1 MKTIFLM
8 LTVVLISVTACQSQI
23 SNSKTET
30 VKVNGNCD
38 ICKTAIEKAGTAKK
52 ISTVSWNKD
61 SKMATILYDS
71 KKTTL
76 DAVLKKIALAGYDNQ
91 QFLAPDEVYNK
102 LESCC
107 RYNRDLK
114 VAVKIPAKDTAIAI
128 TDHSSHTQT
137 TTAIVTPPMLET
149 MQESNQLQAVFD
161 NYFAV
166 KDALVKTDAAA
177 ALTKAKALL
186 TTLDAVDMNKLKTDE
201 HMAWMKVE
209 KELKADAK
217 KISAKKDA
225 AIQRLIFMN
234 LSEKMYTL
242 IKAAKPAGKIY
253 YQHCPMYNDG
263 KGANWLSKEPGI
275 KNPYYGSAMLT
286 CGSIAETIK

>member
-1 MKTIFLM
+1 MKRIFIM
-8 LTVVLISVTACQSQI
+8 FTVVLLSATACQSQI
-23 SNSKTET
+23 SNGKTET
-30 VKVNGNCD
+30 VTINGNCD
-38 ICKTAIEKAGTAKK
+38 SCKTAIEKAGTSKK
-52 ISTVSWNKD
+52 ISATSWNKD
-61 SKMATILYDS
+61 SKTATILFNS

-76 DAVLKKIALAGYDNQ
+76 DAVLKKIALAGYDNEL
-91 QFLAPDEVYNK
+91 FLAPDEAYNK

-114 VAVKIPAKDTAIAI
+114 VAVKIPVKDTIIAI
-128 TDHSSHTQT
+128 TDHSGHTQPT
-137 TTAIVTPPMLET
+137 TIVTPPV
-149 MQESNQLQAVFD
+149 QESNQLQVVFD

-166 KDALVKTDAAA
+166 KDALVKTDGAA

-186 TTLDAVDMNKLKTDE
+186 TALDAVDMNKLKTDA

-225 AIQRLIFMN
+225 ASQRMLFMN

-253 YQHCPMYNDG
+253 YQHCPMYNEG
-263 KGANWLSKEPGI
+263 KGANWLSKEPAI
-275 KNPYYGSAMLT
+275 KNPYYGSVMLT
-286 CGSIAETIK
+286 CGSIAETIQ

>member
-1 MKTIFLM
+1 MKTIFIM
-8 LTVVLISVTACQSQI
+8 LTVVLISATACQSQI

-52 ISTVSWNKD
+52 ISTTSWNKD

-114 VAVKIPAKDTAIAI
+114 VAVKIPVKDTAMAI

-137 TTAIVTPPMLET
+137 TTAIVTPPM
-149 MQESNQLQAVFD
+149 QESNQLQTVFD

-166 KDALVKTDAAA
+166 KDALVKTDGAA

-186 TTLDAVDMNKLKTDE
+186 TALDAVDMNKLKTDE
-201 HMAWMKVE
+201 HIAWMKVE
-209 KELKADAK
+209 KDLKADAK

-225 AIQRLIFMN
+225 ATQRMIFMN
-234 LSEKMYTL
+234 LSEKMYAL

-263 KGANWLSKEPGI
+263 KGANWLSKEPVI
-275 KNPYYGSAMLT
+275 KNPYYGSVMLS
-286 CGSIAETIK
+286 CGSVTETIQ

>member
-1 MKTIFLM
+1 MMFTIVL
-8 LTVVLISVTACQSQI
+8 LTATACQSQI

-38 ICKTAIEKAGTAKK
+38 ICKATIEKAGSSKK
-52 ISTVSWNKD
+52 MSSTGWNKD
-61 SKMATILYDS
+61 SKIATITYDS
-71 KKTTL
+71 KKTNL

-107 RYNRDLK
+107 KYNRDLK
-114 VAVKIPAKDTAIAI
+114 VAIKMPAKDTAMAMA
-128 TDHSSHTQT
+128 DHSNHTQT
-137 TTAIVTPPMLET
+137 TTTTIATPPV
-149 MQESNQLQAVFD
+149 QESNQLQAVFD

-166 KDALVKTDAAA
+166 KNALVKTDGAA
-177 ALTKAKALL
+177 ALTKAKALVTVL
-186 TTLDAVDMNKLKTDE
+186 NAVDMNKLKTDE
-201 HMAWMKVE
+201 HIAWMKVE
-209 KELKADAK
+209 KDLKADAK

-225 AIQRLIFMN
+225 ATQRMIFMN

-263 KGANWLSKEPGI
+263 KGANWLSKEPAI

-286 CGSIAETIK
+286 CGSIAETIQ

>member
-1 MKTIFLM
+1 MKTIFM
-8 LTVVLISVTACQSQI
+8 MFTIVLLAVTACQSQI
-23 SNSKTET
+23 NNSKTET

-38 ICKTAIEKAGTAKK
+38 ICKTAIEKAGTVKK
-52 ISTVSWNKD
+52 ISSTSWNKD
-61 SKMATILYDS
+61 SKMATISYDS
-71 KKTTL
+71 KKSTL
-76 DAVLKKIALAGYDNQ
+76 DAVLKNIALAGYDNE
-91 QFLAPDEVYNK
+91 QFLAPDEAYNK

-107 RYNRDLK
+107 KYNRDLK
-114 VAVKIPAKDTAIAI
+114 VAVKIPAKDTAKTIAG
-128 TDHSSHTQT
+128 HSNHTQT
-137 TTAIVTPPMLET
+137 TTTIITTPTQET
-149 MQESNQLQAVFD
+149 NQLQAVFD

-166 KDALVKTDAAA
+166 KDALVKTDGAV

-186 TTLDAVDMNKLKTDE
+186 TALDAVDMNKLKPDE

-209 KELKADAK
+209 KDLKTDAK

-225 AIQRLIFMN
+225 ASQRMLFMN

-263 KGANWLSKEPGI
+263 KGANWLSKEAAI

-286 CGSIAETIK
+286 CGSVAETIQ

>member
-1 MKTIFLM
+1 M
-8 LTVVLISVTACQSQI
+8 LTVVLISATACQSQI
-23 SNSKTET
+23 SNSKSET

-52 ISTVSWNKD
+52 ISSTSWNKD

-114 VAVKIPAKDTAIAI
+114 VAVKIPVKDTAMAI

-137 TTAIVTPPMLET
+137 TTAIVTPPM
-149 MQESNQLQAVFD
+149 QESNQLQTVFD

-166 KDALVKTDAAA
+166 KDALVKTDGAA

-186 TTLDAVDMNKLKTDE
+186 TALDAVDMNKLKTDE
-201 HMAWMKVE
+201 HIAWMKVE
-209 KELKADAK
+209 KDLKADAK

-225 AIQRLIFMN
+225 ATQRMIFMN
-234 LSEKMYTL
+234 LSEKMYAL

-263 KGANWLSKEPGI
+263 KGANWLSKEPVI
-275 KNPYYGSAMLT
+275 KNPYYGSVMLS
-286 CGSIAETIK
+286 CGSVTETIQ

>member
-1 MKTIFLM
+1 MKTIFIM
-8 LTVVLISVTACQSQI
+8 LTVVLISATACQSQI
-23 SNSKTET
+23 SNSKSET

-38 ICKTAIEKAGTAKK
+38 ICKTVIEKAGTAKK
-52 ISTVSWNKD
+52 ISTTSWNKD

-71 KKTTL
+71 MKTTL
-76 DAVLKKIALAGYDNQ
+76 GAVLKNIALAGYDNQ

-114 VAVKIPAKDTAIAI
+114 VAVKIPVKDTAMAI

-137 TTAIVTPPMLET
+137 TTAIVTPPM
-149 MQESNQLQAVFD
+149 QESNQLQTVFD

-166 KDALVKTDAAA
+166 KDALVKTDGAA

-186 TTLDAVDMNKLKTDE
+186 TALDAVDMNKLKTDE
-201 HMAWMKVE
+201 HIAWMKVE
-209 KELKADAK
+209 KDLKADAK

-225 AIQRLIFMN
+225 ATQRMIFMN
-234 LSEKMYTL
+234 LSEKMYAL
-242 IKAAKPAGKIY
+242 IKAAKPTGKIY
-253 YQHCPMYNDG
+253 YQHCPMYNEG

-275 KNPYYGSAMLT
+275 KNPYYGSVMLS
-286 CGSIAETIK
+286 CGSVTETIQ